1 MSILGAANGACGE
14 KGGSSTGDRL
24 SDLCRNVGLRRPYVR
39 DAVIGEAEMKAELTP
54 PASLTPGP
62 EENQAEAGT

>member
-1 MSILGAANGACGE
+1 MVPAGRKVAVVRG
-14 KGGSSTGDRL
+14 TGCL
-24 SDLCRNVGLRRPYVR
+24 TYLCRNVGLRCPYVR
-39 DAVIGEAEMKAELTP
+39 DAVIGEAEMKAELAP